1 MLLLLHGFPTSSHD
15 FRLVHAS
22 LNARYRIIAPDLL
35 SFGATDRLRG
45 ADATVRAPDSLCA
58 SLCGRVRRPMWS
70 QTRCALSGTCT
81 RARWIDQSADARVE
95 PRAYMLQV
103 SVAEQADFVLALLA
117 ARGVAR
123 YHVLAHD
130 YGDTVL
136 QELLARELE
145 VNVGRGGNSEPGG
158 NGPTTARML
167 SAVLLNG
174 GVVPGAHRALPIQTL
189 LAAQPWIA
197 RFVPEFAARRSLE
210 RTFAVPQAREELDA
224 MVAATY
230 HKGGKAALGTLLAYI
245 EERKVHEGRWVGAL
259 RRTAVPLRFVCGAE
273 DPISGEHMAEAFT
286 AEVGDGA
293 DVVLLRGVGHWP
305 QLEAPQAVVAAV
317 RRFHREIGGV
327 GAADKTQDA
336 ET

>member
-1 MLLLLHGFPTSSHD
+1 
-15 FRLVHAS
+15 
-22 LNARYRIIAPDLL
+22 
-35 SFGATDRLRG
+35 
-45 ADATVRAPDSLCA
+45 
-58 SLCGRVRRPMWS
+58 
-70 QTRCALSGTCT
+70 
-81 RARWIDQSADARVE
+81 
-95 PRAYMLQV
+95 MLQV

-145 VNVGRGGNSEPGG
+145 VNVGRGGDSEPGG

-210 RTFAVPQAREELDA
+210 RTFAAPQAREELDA

-245 EERKVHEGRWVGAL
+245 EERRVHEGRWVGAL

-305 QLEAPQAVVAAV
+305 QLEAPQEVVAAV